1 MSLQTL
7 TLNLS
12 LNVHIGTDGTAT
24 VSLNTDNN
32 RPITPAQAIVET
44 PKQQKRSA
52 QVAETKPELKPATI
66 VTQEQEQSVQETV
79 IRAFDEVASKAVTPP
94 PPPPPPAMAVSTAQF
109 AQIQQAVTPPPPVQ
123 PAPVTQAQPAVTPPP
138 PPPPPAP
145 TAPVAQT
152 QPAVTPPPPPPPP
165 VQPAPVTQAQ
175 PAVTPPP
182 PPPVKTPTPEELQQ
196 AYEAQKSW
204 TPRPPEPEP
213 TLAEVNGYMPQ
224 PMATQPPPS
233 PAVDEAAVTRD
244 SNIRATAAALFG
256 GHH

>member
-1 MSLQTL
+1 M
-7 TLNLS
+7 
-12 LNVHIGTDGTAT
+12 HIGADGTAT

-32 RPITPAQAIVET
+32 RPIMPAQPIVEA

-52 QVAETKPELKPATI
+52 PVAEPKPELKPATI
-66 VTQEQEQSVQETV
+66 VTQEQEQSVQVTATK
-79 IRAFDEVASKAVTPP
+79 AFDEAAAPVVTPP
-94 PPPPPPAMAVSTAQF
+94 PPPPPP
-109 AQIQQAVTPPPPVQ
+109 VQ
-123 PAPVTQAQPAVTPPP
+123 PAPTAPVAQPAVTPPP
-138 PPPPPAP
+138 PPPPPVAQV
-145 TAPVAQT
+145 AQVAQT

-165 VQPAPVTQAQ
+165 VQPAPTAPVTQAQ

-182 PPPVKTPTPEELQQ
+182 PPPPPVGKTPSSEELQQ
-196 AYEAQKSW
+196 AYEAQKAW

-233 PAVDEAAVTRD
+233 PAADEAAVTRD

>member
-12 LNVHIGTDGTAT
+12 LNVHIGADGTAT
-24 VSLNTDNN
+24 VSLNTDDN
-32 RPITPAQAIVET
+32 RPIMPAQPIVEA

-52 QVAETKPELKPATI
+52 PVAEPKPELKPATI
-66 VTQEQEQSVQETV
+66 VTQEQEQSVQVTATK
-79 IRAFDEVASKAVTPP
+79 AFDEAAAPVVTPP
-94 PPPPPPAMAVSTAQF
+94 PPPPPP
-109 AQIQQAVTPPPPVQ
+109 VQ
-123 PAPVTQAQPAVTPPP
+123 PAPTAPVAQPAVTPPP
-138 PPPPPAP
+138 PPPPPVAQV
-145 TAPVAQT
+145 AQVAQT

-165 VQPAPVTQAQ
+165 VQPAPTAPVTQAQ
-175 PAVTPPP
+175 SAVTPPP
-182 PPPVKTPTPEELQQ
+182 PPPPPVGKTPSSEELQR
-196 AYEAQKSW
+196 AYEAQKAW

-233 PAVDEAAVTRD
+233 PAVDEASVTRD

>member
-12 LNVHIGTDGTAT
+12 LNVHIGADGTAT

-32 RPITPAQAIVET
+32 RPIMPAQPIVEA

-52 QVAETKPELKPATI
+52 PVAEPKPELKPATI
-66 VTQEQEQSVQETV
+66 VTQEQEQSVQVTATK
-79 IRAFDEVASKAVTPP
+79 AFDEAAAPVVTPP
-94 PPPPPPAMAVSTAQF
+94 PPPPPP
-109 AQIQQAVTPPPPVQ
+109 VQ
-123 PAPVTQAQPAVTPPP
+123 PAPTAPVAQPAVTPPP
-138 PPPPPAP
+138 PPPPPVAQV
-145 TAPVAQT
+145 AQVAQT

-165 VQPAPVTQAQ
+165 PVG
-175 PAVTPPP
+175 
-182 PPPVKTPTPEELQQ
+182 KTPSSEELQQ
-196 AYEAQKSW
+196 AYEAQKAW

-233 PAVDEAAVTRD
+233 PAVDEASVTRD

>member
-32 RPITPAQAIVET
+32 RPIMPAQSIVEA
-44 PKQQKRSA
+44 PKQQRSSA
-52 QVAETKPELKPATI
+52 PVTEHKPELKPATI

-79 IRAFDEVASKAVTPP
+79 ARAFGEATAPAVTPP
-94 PPPPPPAMAVSTAQF
+94 PPL
-109 AQIQQAVTPPPPVQ
+109 VQ
-123 PAPVTQAQPAVTPPP
+123 HAPVTQAQPAVTPPP
-138 PPPPPAP
+138 P
-145 TAPVAQT
+145 VR
-152 QPAVTPPPPPPPP
+152 
-165 VQPAPVTQAQ
+165 
-175 PAVTPPP
+175 
-182 PPPVKTPTPEELQQ
+182 TPTPEELQQ

-233 PAVDEAAVTRD
+233 PAADEAAVTRD

>member
-1 MSLQTL
+1 M
-7 TLNLS
+7 
-12 LNVHIGTDGTAT
+12 HIGADGTAT

-32 RPITPAQAIVET
+32 RPIMPAQSIVET

-52 QVAETKPELKPATI
+52 PVAEPKPGLKPATI

-79 IRAFDEVASKAVTPP
+79 IKVFDEVASKTVTPPPPPPPPPAPTATIAPVVQAQPAVTPP
-94 PPPPPPAMAVSTAQF
+94 PPPPPAPT
-109 AQIQQAVTPPPPVQ
+109 
-123 PAPVTQAQPAVTPPP
+123 APVTQAQPAVTPPP
-138 PPPPPAP
+138 
-145 TAPVAQT
+145 VR
-152 QPAVTPPPPPPPP
+152 
-165 VQPAPVTQAQ
+165 
-175 PAVTPPP
+175 
-182 PPPVKTPTPEELQQ
+182 TPTPEELQQ

>member
-12 LNVHIGTDGTAT
+12 LNVHIGADGTAT
-24 VSLNTDNN
+24 VSLNTDDN
-32 RPITPAQAIVET
+32 RPIMPAQPIVEA

-52 QVAETKPELKPATI
+52 PVAEPKPELKPATI
-66 VTQEQEQSVQETV
+66 VTQEQEQSVQVTATK
-79 IRAFDEVASKAVTPP
+79 AFDDAASTAPAVTPP
-94 PPPPPPAMAVSTAQF
+94 PPPPPP
-109 AQIQQAVTPPPPVQ
+109 VQ
-123 PAPVTQAQPAVTPPP
+123 PAPTAPVTQAQPAVTPPP
-138 PPPPPAP
+138 PPPPP
-145 TAPVAQT
+145 VG
-152 QPAVTPPPPPPPP
+152 
-165 VQPAPVTQAQ
+165 
-175 PAVTPPP
+175 
-182 PPPVKTPTPEELQQ
+182 KTPSSEELQQ
-196 AYEAQKSW
+196 AYEAQKAW

>member
-12 LNVHIGTDGTAT
+12 LNVHIGADGTAT
-24 VSLNTDNN
+24 MSLNTDDN
-32 RPITPAQAIVET
+32 RPIMPAQPIVEA

-52 QVAETKPELKPATI
+52 PVAEPKPELKPATI
-66 VTQEQEQSVQETV
+66 VTQEQEQSVQVTATK
-79 IRAFDEVASKAVTPP
+79 AFDDAASTAPAVTPP
-94 PPPPPPAMAVSTAQF
+94 PPPPPP
-109 AQIQQAVTPPPPVQ
+109 VQ
-123 PAPVTQAQPAVTPPP
+123 PAPTAPVAQPAVTPPP
-138 PPPPPAP
+138 PPPPPVAQV
-145 TAPVAQT
+145 AQVAQT

-165 VQPAPVTQAQ
+165 VQPAPTAPVTQAQ

-182 PPPVKTPTPEELQQ
+182 PPPPPVGKTPSSEELQQ
-196 AYEAQKSW
+196 AYEAQKAW

>member
-12 LNVHIGTDGTAT
+12 LNVHIGADGTAT

-32 RPITPAQAIVET
+32 RPIMPAQPIVEA

-52 QVAETKPELKPATI
+52 PAVEPKPELKPATI
-66 VTQEQEQSVQETV
+66 VTQEQEQSVQVTATK
-79 IRAFDEVASKAVTPP
+79 AFDEAAAPVVTPP
-94 PPPPPPAMAVSTAQF
+94 PPPPPP
-109 AQIQQAVTPPPPVQ
+109 VQ
-123 PAPVTQAQPAVTPPP
+123 PTPAPVAQPAVTPPP
-138 PPPPPAP
+138 PPPPPVAQV
-145 TAPVAQT
+145 AQVAQT

-165 VQPAPVTQAQ
+165 VQPAPTAPVTQAQ

-182 PPPVKTPTPEELQQ
+182 PPPPPVGKTPSSEELQQ
-196 AYEAQKSW
+196 AYEAQKAW

>member
-32 RPITPAQAIVET
+32 RPIMPAQSIVEA
-44 PKQQKRSA
+44 PKQQRSSA
-52 QVAETKPELKPATI
+52 PVTEHKPELKPATI

-79 IRAFDEVASKAVTPP
+79 ARAFGEA
-94 PPPPPPAMAVSTAQF
+94 TA
-109 AQIQQAVTPPPPVQ
+109 
-123 PAPVTQAQPAVTPPP
+123 PAVT
-138 PPPPPAP
+138 
-145 TAPVAQT
+145 
-152 QPAVTPPPPPPPP
+152 PPPPPPP

-182 PPPVKTPTPEELQQ
+182 PVQHAPVTQAQPAVTPPPPPPPVRTPTPEELQQ

-233 PAVDEAAVTRD
+233 LAADEAAVTRD

>member
-12 LNVHIGTDGTAT
+12 LNVHIGADGTAT

-32 RPITPAQAIVET
+32 RPIMPAQPIVEA

-52 QVAETKPELKPATI
+52 PVAEPKPELKPATI
-66 VTQEQEQSVQETV
+66 VTQEQEQSVQVTATK
-79 IRAFDEVASKAVTPP
+79 AFDDAA
-94 PPPPPPAMAVSTAQF
+94 STA
-109 AQIQQAVTPPPPVQ
+109 
-123 PAPVTQAQPAVTPPP
+123 PAVTPPP
-138 PPPPPAP
+138 PPPVAQV
-145 TAPVAQT
+145 AQVAQT

-182 PPPVKTPTPEELQQ
+182 PPPPPVGKTPSSEELQQ
-196 AYEAQKSW
+196 AYEAQKAW

-233 PAVDEAAVTRD
+233 PAVDEASVTRD

>member
-12 LNVHIGTDGTAT
+12 LNVHIGADGTAT

-32 RPITPAQAIVET
+32 RPIMPAQPIVEA

-52 QVAETKPELKPATI
+52 PVAEPKPELKPATI
-66 VTQEQEQSVQETV
+66 VTQEQEQSVQVTATK
-79 IRAFDEVASKAVTPP
+79 AFDEAAAPVVTPP
-94 PPPPPPAMAVSTAQF
+94 PPPPPL
-109 AQIQQAVTPPPPVQ
+109 VQ
-123 PAPVTQAQPAVTPPP
+123 PAPVVQAQPAVTPPP
-138 PPPPPAP
+138 PPPPVAQV
-145 TAPVAQT
+145 AQVAQT

-182 PPPVKTPTPEELQQ
+182 PPPPPVGKTPSSEELQQ
-196 AYEAQKSW
+196 AYEAQKAW

-233 PAVDEAAVTRD
+233 PAVDDASVTRD

>member
-12 LNVHIGTDGTAT
+12 LNVHIGADGMAT
-24 VSLNTDNN
+24 VSLNSDNN
-32 RPITPAQAIVET
+32 RPITPAQSIVEA

-52 QVAETKPELKPATI
+52 PVAEPKPELKPATI
-66 VTQEQEQSVQETV
+66 VTQEQEQSVQVTATK
-79 IRAFDEVASKAVTPP
+79 AFDEAA
-94 PPPPPPAMAVSTAQF
+94 A
-109 AQIQQAVTPPPPVQ
+109 
-123 PAPVTQAQPAVTPPP
+123 
-138 PPPPPAP
+138 
-145 TAPVAQT
+145 
-152 QPAVTPPPPPPPP
+152 PAVTPPPPPPPP
-165 VQPAPVTQAQ
+165 VQPAPTAPVAQ

-182 PPPVKTPTPEELQQ
+182 PPPPVGKTPSSEELQR
-196 AYEAQKSW
+196 AYEAQKAW

-224 PMATQPPPS
+224 PMATQPPPPPS
-233 PAVDEAAVTRD
+233 PAVDEASVTRD

>member
-12 LNVHIGTDGTAT
+12 LNVHIGADGTAT

-32 RPITPAQAIVET
+32 RPIMPAQSIVEA

-52 QVAETKPELKPATI
+52 PVAEPKPELKPATI
-66 VTQEQEQSVQETV
+66 VTQEQEQSVQVTATK
-79 IRAFDEVASKAVTPP
+79 AFDDAASTAPAVTPP
-94 PPPPPPAMAVSTAQF
+94 PPPPPP
-109 AQIQQAVTPPPPVQ
+109 VQ
-123 PAPVTQAQPAVTPPP
+123 PAPTAPVTQAQPAVTPPP
-138 PPPPPAP
+138 PPPPP
-145 TAPVAQT
+145 VG
-152 QPAVTPPPPPPPP
+152 
-165 VQPAPVTQAQ
+165 
-175 PAVTPPP
+175 
-182 PPPVKTPTPEELQQ
+182 KTPSSEELQQ
-196 AYEAQKSW
+196 AYEAQKAW

-233 PAVDEAAVTRD
+233 PAVDEASVTRD

>member
-12 LNVHIGTDGTAT
+12 LNVHIGADGTAT
-24 VSLNTDNN
+24 VSLNTDDN
-32 RPITPAQAIVET
+32 RPIMPAQPIVEA

-52 QVAETKPELKPATI
+52 PVAEPKPELKPATI
-66 VTQEQEQSVQETV
+66 VTQEQEQSVQVTATK
-79 IRAFDEVASKAVTPP
+79 AFDEAAAPVVTPP
-94 PPPPPPAMAVSTAQF
+94 PPPPPP
-109 AQIQQAVTPPPPVQ
+109 PPV
-123 PAPVTQAQPAVTPPP
+123 AQVAQ
-138 PPPPPAP
+138 
-145 TAPVAQT
+145 VAQT
-152 QPAVTPPPPPPPP
+152 QPVVTPPPPPPPP
-165 VQPAPVTQAQ
+165 VR
-175 PAVTPPP
+175 
-182 PPPVKTPTPEELQQ
+182 TPTPEELQQ
-196 AYEAQKSW
+196 AYEAQKAW

-233 PAVDEAAVTRD
+233 PAVDEASVTRD